1 MHEVLEIIMPQVDN
15 VEEAVAEIMKPYDED
30 ISDPEFRN
38 GHEFWDFYVIG
49 GRWAGHKMEADL
61 DKDTLKAFYA
71 AMTEKKVTV
80 SSLQCGKQEISPA
93 SQIPMVDALW
103 TEFFP
108 EYAGRACPLFNHAN
122 NQYENDCLYGDV
134 LRVKDT
140 SPLVECSRI
149 IVATLDHEGKKME
162 AQAMFSTSVW
172 NGCNFE
178 DTTWDGTL
186 GAVYKLYEKKI
197 VNYSDEYKATH
208 TIDDD
213 WIVVT
218 VDYHN

>member
-1 MHEVLEIIMPQVDN
+1 MHEVLEIVMPQQDN
-15 VEEAVAEIMKPYDED
+15 VEEAVAEVMAQFDETRE
-30 ISDPEFRN
+30 DPEERT

-49 GRWAGHKMEADL
+49 GRWAGHKMQATL
-61 DKDTLKAFYA
+61 DKDTLNAFYA

-80 SSLQCGKQEISPA
+80 SGLQCGKQEISPA
-93 SQIPMVDALW
+93 SQIPMVDAQW

-122 NQYENDCLYGDV
+122 DQYENDCLYGDV

-140 SPLVECSRI
+140 SLLVESSRL
-149 IVATLDHEGKKME
+149 IVAAPDYKGEKLE
-162 AQAMFSTSVW
+162 AKAMFSTSVW

-186 GAVYKLYEKKI
+186 GSALKLYEKKLT
-197 VNYSDEYKATH
+197 NYNDEYKAANSV
-208 TIDDD
+208 DED